1 MLNEMTA
8 LHSNG
13 TYGTWDLAA
22 LPDGKTTIGCRRVNT
37 VNVGPDGN
45 IDRVKS
51 RLTEKGHT
59 QIFGLEYGGTFSP
72 VAKIASIHL
81 FLAI

>member
-45 IDRVKS
+45 ID
-51 RLTEKGHT
+51 
-59 QIFGLEYGGTFSP
+59 
-72 VAKIASIHL
+72 A
-81 FLAI
+81 

>member
-1 MLNEMTA
+1 MTA

-37 VNVGPDGN
+37 VN
-45 IDRVKS
+45 
-51 RLTEKGHT
+51 
-59 QIFGLEYGGTFSP
+59 IFGLEYGGTFSP